1 MARFDRCCPH
11 DEVRELGGLRSDCWT
26 APAGRGRP
34 TMHMEA
40 LRGAGQPVFDRPAP
54 AGLKSL
60 QSATAAGQLLRHR
73 QDLRRGPIQTAAH
86 APAVS
91 DPSNEVPGRLL
102 TTVLQHVKAAARP
115 GAHRSPTLFSAVS
128 TTTQSRRS
136 EASQRRRCVAPER
149 TRATLAGGSSGWPA
163 ELVRRRRSAA
173 SRYR

>member
-1 MARFDRCCPH
+1 MLTRRPSVAQVGRYSTD
-11 DEVRELGGLRSDCWT
+11 LRQQVSNN
-26 APAGRGRP
+26 PF
-34 TMHMEA
+34 
-40 LRGAGQPVFDRPAP
+40 Q
-54 AGLKSL
+54 
-60 QSATAAGQLLRHR
+60 RHR
-73 QDLRRGPIQTAAH
+73 QDLHRGPIQTAAH

-173 SRYR
+173 SRYSAEPAKTMQTSSRTSPCAQNAGL

>member
-1 MARFDRCCPH
+1 MKFLFCSLSYYLIKINDHQPLYATTP
-11 DEVRELGGLRSDCWT
+11 L
-26 APAGRGRP
+26 
-34 TMHMEA
+34 A
-40 LRGAGQPVFDRPAP
+40 LYLFTPQ
-54 AGLKSL
+54 
-60 QSATAAGQLLRHR
+60 QLICLPLHHHLYTSTPLNKLDQRHR

-115 GAHRSPTLFSAVS
+115 GAHRSSTLFSAVS